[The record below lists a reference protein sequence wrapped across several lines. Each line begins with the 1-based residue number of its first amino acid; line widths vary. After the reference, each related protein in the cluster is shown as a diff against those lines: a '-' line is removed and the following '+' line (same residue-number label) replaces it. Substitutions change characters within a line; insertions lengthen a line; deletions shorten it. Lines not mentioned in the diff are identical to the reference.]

1 MLLVVAVIAG
11 YMLLLAGLAVASPG
25 IGFTGSLLH
34 LVPGDWRDAAH
45 VPAYG
50 LLAWLAMVGFRL
62 RGWPIRYALS
72 YGYAPDHT
80 TIASFISSMQ
90 NEISSIF
97 SDILVVCEELELLGG
112 THFSLDGVKLSAN
125 VSKEWSGTI
134 EELKH
139 KRDKLKV
146 FFCAFR
152 THKLWRK

>member
-62 RGWPIRYALS
+62 RGWPIRYALLV
-72 YGYAPDHT
+72 GIAFAGVFGLWTEVVQGTAPGRE
-80 TIASFISSMQ
+80 ASL
-90 NEISSIF
+90 
-97 SDILVVCEELELLGG
+97 SDLLNDLTGAMMAGALMLWLHSTSTQTDRVVPALR
-112 THFSLDGVKLSAN
+112 AN
-125 VSKEWSGTI
+125 VHPLRKGTSA
-134 EELKH
+134 K
-139 KRDKLKV
+139 
-146 FFCAFR
+146 
-152 THKLWRK
+152 

>member
-62 RGWPIRYALS
+62 RGWPIRYSLLVGIAFAGVFGLWTEVAQGTAPGREASLHDLS
-72 YGYAPDHT
+72 ND
-80 TIASFISSMQ
+80 
-90 NEISSIF
+90 
-97 SDILVVCEELELLGG
+97 LLGAMMAGALMLWQYSTSTRTDQFEPALRANLPHLRKG
-112 THFSLDGVKLSAN
+112 TSS
-125 VSKEWSGTI
+125 
-134 EELKH
+134 
-139 KRDKLKV
+139 R
-146 FFCAFR
+146 
-152 THKLWRK
+152 